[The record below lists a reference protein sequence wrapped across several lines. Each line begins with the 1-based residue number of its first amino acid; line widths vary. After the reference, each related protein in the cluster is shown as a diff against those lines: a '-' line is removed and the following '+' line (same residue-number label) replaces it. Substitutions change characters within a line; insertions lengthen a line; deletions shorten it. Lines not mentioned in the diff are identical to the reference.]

1 MEDYDNYSIINSNI
15 YDEIINLHMKKNV
28 IIEEN
33 EMILL
38 IINLKIHRQ
47 MKNDSDSKTNNV
59 YLNTILNINSHNSI
73 YREELNNEEILMKT
87 IF

>member
-1 MEDYDNYSIINSNI
+1 
-15 YDEIINLHMKKNV
+15 MK
-28 IIEEN
+28 
-33 EMILL
+33 MILL

-73 YREELNNEEILMKT
+73 
-87 IF
+87 

>member
-73 YREELNNEEILMKT
+73 
-87 IF
+87 